1 MVALSLPLP
10 DFFRYAIALMG
21 IIALSGAT
29 HDIAGDG
36 VYLTELT
43 ATQQAKYIGWQGA
56 FYNLAKILANG
67 GLVWLAGMLKDEFGV
82 VHAWMIVMLMCA
94 GIMILIGLYHIRI
107 LPSGGGASG
116 EVNTMS
122 DALNMLWEVIRSF
135 FQKKHIAFYI
145 VFIIL
150 YRFAEGYAIKIV
162 PLFLKASVA
171 DGGLGLSTQDIG
183 LVYGTFGAGAF
194 ILGSLL
200 AGYYISA
207 FGLRKTLFS
216 LCCAFNIPFLVY
228 FLLALY
234 QPSDLWIIGMAIV
247 SEYLGYGFGFVGLML
262 FMMQQV
268 APGKHQMAHYAFAT
282 GIMNL
287 GVMLPG
293 MMSGYLSDWLGYRDF
308 FIWVLIATIPA
319 FIVTWLVPFTY
330 PDGKKK

>member
-1 MVALSLPLP
+1 MNKKPISPVCWVPTVYFAMGLPFVALSMVSVLMFSDMEVSNAQIAFWTSLIMLPWTLKPLWSPFLEMFKTKKYFVVATEIITGLAFALVALSLPLP

-135 FQKKHIAFYI
+135 PKKTYCFLHCLYHFVPVCRRICHQDCTVVPESVGCGWWIGTQHSGYRTGIWYVRSGSFYS
-145 VFIIL
+145 
-150 YRFAEGYAIKIV
+150 RFA
-162 PLFLKASVA
+162 
-171 DGGLGLSTQDIG
+171 
-183 LVYGTFGAGAF
+183 FGR
-194 ILGSLL
+194 LL
-200 AGYYISA
+200 H
-207 FGLRKTLFS
+207 
-216 LCCAFNIPFLVY
+216 
-228 FLLALY
+228 
-234 QPSDLWIIGMAIV
+234 
-247 SEYLGYGFGFVGLML
+247 FGFRTSEDFVFFML
-262 FMMQQV
+262 RF
-268 APGKHQMAHYAFAT
+268 
-282 GIMNL
+282 
-287 GVMLPG
+287 
-293 MMSGYLSDWLGYRDF
+293 
-308 FIWVLIATIPA
+308 
-319 FIVTWLVPFTY
+319 
-330 PDGKKK
+330 

>member
-1 MVALSLPLP
+1 MNKKPISPVCWVPTVYFAMGLPFVALSMVSVLMFSDMEVSNAQIAFWTSLIMLPWTLKPLWSPFLEMFKTKKYFVVATEIITGLAFALVALSLPLP

-135 FQKKHIAFYI
+135 FQKTYCFLHCLYHFVPVCRRICHQDCTVVPESVGCGWWIGTQHSGYRTGIWYVRSGSFYS
-145 VFIIL
+145 
-150 YRFAEGYAIKIV
+150 RFA
-162 PLFLKASVA
+162 
-171 DGGLGLSTQDIG
+171 
-183 LVYGTFGAGAF
+183 FGR
-194 ILGSLL
+194 LL
-200 AGYYISA
+200 H
-207 FGLRKTLFS
+207 
-216 LCCAFNIPFLVY
+216 
-228 FLLALY
+228 
-234 QPSDLWIIGMAIV
+234 
-247 SEYLGYGFGFVGLML
+247 FGFRTSEDFVFFML
-262 FMMQQV
+262 RF
-268 APGKHQMAHYAFAT
+268 
-282 GIMNL
+282 
-287 GVMLPG
+287 
-293 MMSGYLSDWLGYRDF
+293 
-308 FIWVLIATIPA
+308 
-319 FIVTWLVPFTY
+319 
-330 PDGKKK
+330 

>member
-1 MVALSLPLP
+1 
-10 DFFRYAIALMG
+10 MG

-200 AGYYISA
+200 AGYYIS
-207 FGLRKTLFS
+207 
-216 LCCAFNIPFLVY
+216 FLVY

>member
-1 MVALSLPLP
+1 MNKKPISPVCWVPTVYFAMGLPFVALSMVSVLMFSDMEVSNAQIAFWTSLIMLPWTLKPLWSPFLEMFKTKKYFVVATEIITGLAFALVALSLPLP

-135 FQKKHIAFYI
+135 LPKKTYCFLHCLYHFVPVCRRICHQDCTVVPESVGCGWWIGTQHSGYRTGIWYVRSGSFYS
-145 VFIIL
+145 
-150 YRFAEGYAIKIV
+150 RFA
-162 PLFLKASVA
+162 
-171 DGGLGLSTQDIG
+171 
-183 LVYGTFGAGAF
+183 FGR
-194 ILGSLL
+194 LL
-200 AGYYISA
+200 H
-207 FGLRKTLFS
+207 
-216 LCCAFNIPFLVY
+216 
-228 FLLALY
+228 
-234 QPSDLWIIGMAIV
+234 
-247 SEYLGYGFGFVGLML
+247 FGFRTSEDFVFFML
-262 FMMQQV
+262 RF
-268 APGKHQMAHYAFAT
+268 
-282 GIMNL
+282 
-287 GVMLPG
+287 
-293 MMSGYLSDWLGYRDF
+293 
-308 FIWVLIATIPA
+308 
-319 FIVTWLVPFTY
+319 
-330 PDGKKK
+330 

>member
-1 MVALSLPLP
+1 
-10 DFFRYAIALMG
+10 MG

-135 FQKKHIAFYI
+135 SKKTYCFLHC
-145 VFIIL
+145 L
-150 YRFAEGYAIKIV
+150 YHFVPVCRRICHQDCTVVPESVGCGWWIGTQHSGYRTGIWYV
-162 PLFLKASVA
+162 
-171 DGGLGLSTQDIG
+171 Q
-183 LVYGTFGAGAF
+183 AGAF

>member
-1 MVALSLPLP
+1 
-10 DFFRYAIALMG
+10 MG

-135 FQKKHIAFYI
+135 FQKNILLSILSLSFCTGLPKDMPSR
-145 VFIIL
+145 L
-150 YRFAEGYAIKIV
+150 YRC
-162 PLFLKASVA
+162 S
-171 DGGLGLSTQDIG
+171 
-183 LVYGTFGAGAF
+183 
-194 ILGSLL
+194 
-200 AGYYISA
+200 
-207 FGLRKTLFS
+207 
-216 LCCAFNIPFLVY
+216 
-228 FLLALY
+228 
-234 QPSDLWIIGMAIV
+234 
-247 SEYLGYGFGFVGLML
+247 
-262 FMMQQV
+262 
-268 APGKHQMAHYAFAT
+268 
-282 GIMNL
+282 
-287 GVMLPG
+287 
-293 MMSGYLSDWLGYRDF
+293 
-308 FIWVLIATIPA
+308 
-319 FIVTWLVPFTY
+319 
-330 PDGKKK
+330 

>member
-1 MVALSLPLP
+1 MNKKPISPVCWVPTVYFAMGLPFVALSMVSVLMFSDMEVSNAQIAFWTSLIMLPWTLKPLWSPFLEMFKTKKYFVVATEIITGLAFALVALSLPLP

-135 FQKKHIAFYI
+135 SKKTYCFLHCLYHFVPVCRRICHQDCTVVPESVGCGWWIGTQHSGYRTGIWYVRAGSFYS
-145 VFIIL
+145 
-150 YRFAEGYAIKIV
+150 RFA
-162 PLFLKASVA
+162 
-171 DGGLGLSTQDIG
+171 
-183 LVYGTFGAGAF
+183 FGR
-194 ILGSLL
+194 LL
-200 AGYYISA
+200 H
-207 FGLRKTLFS
+207 
-216 LCCAFNIPFLVY
+216 
-228 FLLALY
+228 
-234 QPSDLWIIGMAIV
+234 
-247 SEYLGYGFGFVGLML
+247 FGFRTSEDFVFFML
-262 FMMQQV
+262 RF
-268 APGKHQMAHYAFAT
+268 
-282 GIMNL
+282 
-287 GVMLPG
+287 
-293 MMSGYLSDWLGYRDF
+293 
-308 FIWVLIATIPA
+308 
-319 FIVTWLVPFTY
+319 
-330 PDGKKK
+330 

>member
-1 MVALSLPLP
+1 MNKKPISPVCWVPTVYFAMGLPFVALSMVSVLMFSDMEVSNAQIAFWTSLIMLPWTLKPLWSPFLEMFKTKKYFVVATEIITGLAFALVALSLPLP

-135 FQKKHIAFYI
+135 SKKTYCFLYCLYHFVPVCRRICHQDCTVVPESVGCGWWIGTQHSGYRTGIWYVRSGSFYS
-145 VFIIL
+145 
-150 YRFAEGYAIKIV
+150 RFA
-162 PLFLKASVA
+162 
-171 DGGLGLSTQDIG
+171 
-183 LVYGTFGAGAF
+183 FGR
-194 ILGSLL
+194 LL
-200 AGYYISA
+200 H
-207 FGLRKTLFS
+207 
-216 LCCAFNIPFLVY
+216 
-228 FLLALY
+228 
-234 QPSDLWIIGMAIV
+234 
-247 SEYLGYGFGFVGLML
+247 FGFRTSEDFVFFML
-262 FMMQQV
+262 RF
-268 APGKHQMAHYAFAT
+268 
-282 GIMNL
+282 
-287 GVMLPG
+287 
-293 MMSGYLSDWLGYRDF
+293 
-308 FIWVLIATIPA
+308 
-319 FIVTWLVPFTY
+319 
-330 PDGKKK
+330 

>member
-1 MVALSLPLP
+1 MNKKPISPVCWVPTVYFAMGLPFVALSMVSVLMFSDMEVSNAQIAFWTSLIMLPWTLKPLWSPFLEMFKTKKYFVVATEIITGLAFALVALSLPLP

-135 FQKKHIAFYI
+135 PKETYCFLHCLYHFVPVCRRICHQDCTVVPESVGCGWWIGTQHSGYRTGIWYVRSGSFYS
-145 VFIIL
+145 
-150 YRFAEGYAIKIV
+150 RFA
-162 PLFLKASVA
+162 
-171 DGGLGLSTQDIG
+171 
-183 LVYGTFGAGAF
+183 FGR
-194 ILGSLL
+194 LL
-200 AGYYISA
+200 H
-207 FGLRKTLFS
+207 
-216 LCCAFNIPFLVY
+216 
-228 FLLALY
+228 
-234 QPSDLWIIGMAIV
+234 
-247 SEYLGYGFGFVGLML
+247 FGFRTSEDFVFFML
-262 FMMQQV
+262 RF
-268 APGKHQMAHYAFAT
+268 
-282 GIMNL
+282 
-287 GVMLPG
+287 
-293 MMSGYLSDWLGYRDF
+293 
-308 FIWVLIATIPA
+308 
-319 FIVTWLVPFTY
+319 
-330 PDGKKK
+330 

>member
-1 MVALSLPLP
+1 MNKKPISPVCWVPTVYFAMGLPFVALSMVSVLMFSDMEVSNAQIAFWTSLIMLPWTLKPLWSPFLEMFKTKKYFVVATEIITGLAFALVALSLPLP

-135 FQKKHIAFYI
+135 SKKTYCFLHCLYHFVPVCRRICHQDCTVVPESVGCGWWIGTQHSGYRTGIWYVRSGSFYS
-145 VFIIL
+145 
-150 YRFAEGYAIKIV
+150 RFA
-162 PLFLKASVA
+162 
-171 DGGLGLSTQDIG
+171 
-183 LVYGTFGAGAF
+183 FGR
-194 ILGSLL
+194 LL
-200 AGYYISA
+200 H
-207 FGLRKTLFS
+207 
-216 LCCAFNIPFLVY
+216 
-228 FLLALY
+228 
-234 QPSDLWIIGMAIV
+234 
-247 SEYLGYGFGFVGLML
+247 FGFRTSEDFVFFML
-262 FMMQQV
+262 RF
-268 APGKHQMAHYAFAT
+268 
-282 GIMNL
+282 
-287 GVMLPG
+287 
-293 MMSGYLSDWLGYRDF
+293 
-308 FIWVLIATIPA
+308 
-319 FIVTWLVPFTY
+319 
-330 PDGKKK
+330 